1 MCVPTFAECKKILE
15 DFYKQR
21 EQFIINDIDI
31 IQDNPFIIAYT
42 HVDYLHFTTYI
53 NFKEDKFLINDLHK
67 NLKPIITYAL
77 SYTRLRKFANYP
89 NLFLTENPPL
99 IKYDYENIV
108 DREIYVKDLEIILK
122 TYYDFYDANYDIYFD
137 VLAELENNNELL
149 VFRELPSLEIP
160 PLEKPKVINLFK
172 IFKSDECI
180 ICMVNKPN
188 ILFCNCGHLC
198 ECEGCY
204 KIKTLSTC
212 PICKTDNEIIRM
224 LE

>member
-21 EQFIINDIDI
+21 EQFIIYNMDIE
-31 IQDNPFIIAYT
+31 QDNPTIRANSHLDF
-42 HVDYLHFTTYI
+42 LHFSTYI

-89 NLFLTENPPL
+89 NLFLTETPPI
-99 IKYDYENIV
+99 IKYNYENIV

-122 TYYDFYDANYDIYFD
+122 TYYDFYDVNYDIYFD
-137 VLAELENNNELL
+137 VLAELENNNELI
-149 VFRELPSLEIP
+149 VSHYKPTP
-160 PLEKPKVINLFK
+160 EKPKVINLFK
-172 IFKSDECI
+172 IFKYDECI
-180 ICMVNKPN
+180 ICMNDKPN
-188 ILFCNCGHLC
+188 ILFCNCGHIPIC
-198 ECEGCY
+198 TECY
-204 KIKTLSTC
+204 KLKSLSAC
-212 PICKTDNEIIRM
+212 PVCKIDNEIIRT